1 MRAGFITLVFKA
13 LRQQICCEPR
23 VPAGMPILCSSCYCL
38 IVPLY
43 VQSCCH
49 ADSSLHVHVGIS
61 QGRLQRLT
69 RWLTSF
75 WRPAPY
81 TYLDQSSAAVADN
94 HPQQP
99 VTSAFH
105 VTEESAVDL
114 HHFQPDSTA
123 VAHSHMHPD
132 LHHGHVT
139 ASELNDR
146 LAADEWHGHRNQGA
160 LAYNRVVSSEEQQ
173 QAQGQQDVGQSS
185 STQEAA
191 TDVNRRRGPSTSRWQ
206 SGRRRKGRQP
216 KSTSGTEGYLR
227 NERQQK
233 RNQASQNDV
242 LSNVKAVVPYLSD
255 EVILA
260 ELNCTLDVNQ
270 AVENLLSRM

>member
-1 MRAGFITLVFKA
+1 MLISSLSYKA
-13 LRQQICCEPR
+13 PRQQFCCESCLLAGTLAF
-23 VPAGMPILCSSCYCL
+23 VP
-38 IVPLY
+38 PLLLPG
-43 VQSCCH
+43 SKFCCH
-49 ADSSLHVHVGIS
+49 VDCSLHFHAGNR
-61 QGRLQRLT
+61 QGRFQRLP
-69 RWLTSF
+69 RSLTSL

-94 HPQQP
+94 HSQQP
-99 VTSAFH
+99 ATSAFH
-105 VTEESAVDL
+105 VREESAVDL
-114 HHFQPDSTA
+114 HDFQPDSTA
-123 VAHSHMHPD
+123 VTHSHMDAD
-132 LHHGHVT
+132 LRHGHGA
-139 ASELNDR
+139 ASELHDR
-146 LAADEWHGHRNQGA
+146 LALDEWHGHRNQGDV
-160 LAYNRVVSSEEQQ
+160 AYNMVSSSDEQQ
-173 QAQGQQDVGQSS
+173 QWQGQQDVGQSS

-191 TDVNRRRGPSTSRWQ
+191 TGVNRRRGPSTSKRQ
-206 SGRRRKGRQP
+206 SGKRRKGRQP
-216 KSTSGTEGYLR
+216 KSNSGAEGSLR